1 MKSSNFSN
9 SLNVRKL
16 RFQKRF
22 IIAAPVFLLACWKA
36 TATHEFQPSLW
47 CPAIRGRCSNG
58 RAAGAKAQDL
68 TFVKRCYLK
77 KKQIVFQGRFFQ
89 VFICWGTW
97 WCSIFFFLFCVF
109 WDCVKWLVFFGDCFL
124 LALAWF
130 ERFARWPMVQTFCLV
145 GPWILL
151 FGTPLTYAAS
161 WHVRHCCGGTSYC
174 CRPMPWIQL
183 PAWQLSVRWRELS
196 PKTTGETHQTPW
208 FFVF

>member
-1 MKSSNFSN
+1 MLYDATHFDKPAEKKTRQLWIFLSGAFVSSNRVFGPVDCKNFFPKHTSSEMKSSNFSN

-89 VFICWGTW
+89 VFIC
-97 WCSIFFFLFCVF
+97 
-109 WDCVKWLVFFGDCFL
+109 
-124 LALAWF
+124 
-130 ERFARWPMVQTFCLV
+130 
-145 GPWILL
+145 
-151 FGTPLTYAAS
+151 
-161 WHVRHCCGGTSYC
+161 
-174 CRPMPWIQL
+174 
-183 PAWQLSVRWRELS
+183 
-196 PKTTGETHQTPW
+196 
-208 FFVF
+208 